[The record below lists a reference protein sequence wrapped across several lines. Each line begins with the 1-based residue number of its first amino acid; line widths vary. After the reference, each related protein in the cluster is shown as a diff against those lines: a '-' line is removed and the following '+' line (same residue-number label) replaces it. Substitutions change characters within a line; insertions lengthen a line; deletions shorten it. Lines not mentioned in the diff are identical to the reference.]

1 MEPCSKAQKHLMGVR
16 ISFKVNNKG
25 TRKTSTGAVSYL
37 VLTVIYQTRLKL
49 MHETNRTWLSPVFIL
64 DLNSFRTNEPLY
76 FIVSIEIKRGR
87 CYKVG

>member
-1 MEPCSKAQKHLMGVR
+1 MTKIINSNSKKVFLTIKNVSKTEPCSKAQKHLMGVR

-49 MHETNRTWLSPVFIL
+49 MHETNKT
-64 DLNSFRTNEPLY
+64 
-76 FIVSIEIKRGR
+76 
-87 CYKVG
+87 

>member
-25 TRKTSTGAVSYL
+25 PRKTSTGAVSYL

-49 MHETNRTWLSPVFIL
+49 MHETNKT
-64 DLNSFRTNEPLY
+64 
-76 FIVSIEIKRGR
+76 
-87 CYKVG
+87 

>member
-49 MHETNRTWLSPVFIL
+49 MHETNKT
-64 DLNSFRTNEPLY
+64 
-76 FIVSIEIKRGR
+76 
-87 CYKVG
+87 